1 MNTKVFKVELLI
13 IDPNGQNGLE
23 EEEVKILL
31 EQVRYLDFSFVYNLQ
46 SVDIG
51 EWDDDNPLNK
61 FDTQQEEVDRLFPKT

>member
-61 FDTQQEEVDRLFPKT
+61 FDTQQEEVDRLFPQT